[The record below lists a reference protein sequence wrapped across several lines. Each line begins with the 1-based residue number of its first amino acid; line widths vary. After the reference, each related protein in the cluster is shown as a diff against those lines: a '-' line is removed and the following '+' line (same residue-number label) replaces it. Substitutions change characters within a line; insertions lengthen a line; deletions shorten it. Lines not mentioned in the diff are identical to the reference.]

1 MCMEIKNAYR
11 LSFAGAV
18 MMLSSCDTSSD
29 VKIDNQ
35 VDPPPVQIEVSA
47 RDRGDIDQYNSFGF
61 DFVKPMLS
69 EEGNVVFSPL
79 SLQMVLSMLANG
91 DNEAVTEALVGK
103 LSSGTGP
110 EALDNLNELS
120 QRLLKNLPLVDRKTS
135 VKVTNSIWCDAKYDF
150 TKEFADMCGLYY
162 QAESHKYNAGTIEG
176 VKKINGWCEDNTN
189 GMISDYYKDPP
200 CDEAILINCL
210 YFHGEWKEPFDS
222 KLTAKAPFYTQ
233 GGEEISVDMMHT
245 TGYCVCGKENEEVVE
260 LRLPYGNEGYCMTL
274 LMPKSSDNFIE
285 CVDKYFN
292 SGKSDSAYEYSQG
305 ISWEK
310 EGRVRLSM
318 PRFEVESEFELFG
331 RLKRMMGLE
340 CLEDETIYNILEGRG
355 MHFNGVK
362 QKSAIKVDEQGTVA
376 AAVSSIGTV
385 IGIIDY
391 FNVTIDRPFFYAIRE
406 SSTGVVLFMGKVS
419 QP

>member
-1 MCMEIKNAYR
+1 MRMGIKNVYR

-29 VKIDNQ
+29 VKIDNK

-47 RDRGDIDQYNSFGF
+47 RDRSDIDQYNSFGF

-69 EEGNVVFSPL
+69 EDGNVVFSPL

-91 DNEAVTEALVGK
+91 DNEAVAEALVGK

-120 QRLLKNLPLVDRKTS
+120 QRLLKNLPLVDRKAS
-135 VKVTNSIWCDAKYDF
+135 VKVTNSIWCDATYDF

-176 VKKINGWCEDNTN
+176 MKKINDWCEDKTN
-189 GMISDYYKDPP
+189 GMISDYYTDPP
-200 CDEAILINCL
+200 CDDAILINCL
-210 YFHGEWKEPFDS
+210 YFHGEWQEPFDS

-233 GGEEISVDMMHT
+233 GGEEISVDMMQT
-245 TGYCVCGKENEEVVE
+245 TGYCVSGEENDEVVE
-260 LRLPYGNEGYCMTL
+260 LTLSYGNQGYYMTL
-274 LMPKSSDNFIE
+274 LMPKNFDNFVE

-292 SGKSDSAYEYSQG
+292 SGRSDSAYEYSQG
-305 ISWEK
+305 ISWDK
-310 EGRVRLSM
+310 EGLVKLSM
-318 PRFEVESEFELFG
+318 PRFEMQSDFDLVD
-331 RLKRMMGLE
+331 RLREMGLE
-340 CLEDETIYNILEGRG
+340 FLGTETVYNILEGRG
-355 MHFNGVK
+355 MVVNSVK

-376 AAVSSIGTV
+376 SAVTSVGSV
-385 IGIIDY
+385 LGIIDY

-406 SSTGVVLFMGKVS
+406 NSTGAVLFMGKVS